1 MKHGVPVASV
11 ISIRDEDVLTCI
23 HRRNMGEMMA
33 QMDVDQDRINE
44 AITTSKDYL
53 KYEVVGQK

>member
-1 MKHGVPVASV
+1 MKHDVPVASV

-23 HRRNMGEMMA
+23 RGRNMGEMMA

>member
-1 MKHGVPVASV
+1 
-11 ISIRDEDVLTCI
+11 
-23 HRRNMGEMMA
+23 
-33 QMDVDQDRINE
+33 MDVDQDRINE

>member
-23 HRRNMGEMMA
+23 HGRNIGEMMA

>member
-11 ISIRDEDVLTCI
+11 ISMWDEDVLTCI
-23 HRRNMGEMMA
+23 HGRNMGEMMA

>member
-11 ISIRDEDVLTCI
+11 ISIRGEDVLTCI
-23 HRRNMGEMMA
+23 YGRNMGEMMA

>member
-11 ISIRDEDVLTCI
+11 ISIRDEDVLRCI
-23 HRRNMGEMMA
+23 HGRNMVEMMA

>member
-23 HRRNMGEMMA
+23 YERNMGEMMA
-33 QMDVDQDRINE
+33 QMDVDKDRINE
-44 AITTSKDYL
+44 AITTSKNSL

>member
-23 HRRNMGEMMA
+23 HGRNMGEMMA

-44 AITTSKDYL
+44 AITTSKDYP